1 MWSSHSYQGVLE
13 QEEELIVTYCCCIWV
28 FYLFYLVSFPYY
40 MWSSHTFVSTWKATS
55 VSRCIGAR
63 GGVDCYILLLYISV
77 LSFPYIMW
85 SSHMY
90 QMERQHLYQGVLEQE
105 EKLIVTLRWLRRDHP
120 SWHSVASGT
129 PAVSD
134 QSGLLYFY
142 QLSCGICIE
151 RWKIFVIITAGPQ
164 SDSSLCA
171 LVSYSKLASAWLLT
185 IINLN
190 WQIWAELN
198 NSWCQV
204 LTT

>member
-1 MWSSHSYQGVLE
+1 MKIESGFSSALASPWYFILCSLLFVWHFPQKTIIFLHKTLIPICVNLETIFVSSCIGARGRARGGTDCRILLLNFRIFISSILYVIITFGVLE
-13 QEEELIVTYCCCIWV
+13 QEEE
-28 FYLFYLVSFPYY
+28 
-40 MWSSHTFVSTWKATS
+40 
-55 VSRCIGAR
+55 
-63 GGVDCYILLLYISV
+63 
-77 LSFPYIMW
+77 
-85 SSHMY
+85 
-90 QMERQHLYQGVLEQE
+90 
-105 EKLIVTLRWLRRDHP
+105 LIVTLRWLRRDHP